1 MQGGERLLPLCP
13 PFLPSVRGS
22 ASRAGPPLPLGW
34 VSEPDCPL
42 AAPPPRSAVPRTPTP
57 ALRGLP
63 DPVGG
68 RHHCSA
74 QSRGGDGGPAPGPA
88 PSPAPSQRPL
98 PVSRAYHRD
107 AGQRARRSSVC
118 TGSRW
123 RVVSRSLGRR
133 LSLRPVRAC
142 D

>member
-42 AAPPPRSAVPRTPTP
+42 AAPPPRSAVPRTPTH

-63 DPVGG
+63 SPFSQADTVRGWAPIGSGG
-68 RHHCSA
+68 SIPA
-74 QSRGGDGGPAPGPA
+74 ASRLGGTADCGLIRRYCLP
-88 PSPAPSQRPL
+88 RPHT
-98 PVSRAYHRD
+98 P
-107 AGQRARRSSVC
+107 
-118 TGSRW
+118 
-123 RVVSRSLGRR
+123 
-133 LSLRPVRAC
+133 
-142 D
+142 